1 MRRHFMTC
9 ITAINLLPTVLLAEM
24 ISTDVN
30 ASVGVIMFVVAI
42 ITLIIMP
49 ITYESIIFLLKNG
62 NDLLAL
68 EIMLKLRNESIHFTR
83 RDFNEFKMML
93 VEENNDSKNS
103 NLRPLSLVLLLRL
116 LNVLLTNNCV
126 YWIFLA
132 NSWFDW
138 YQYWNN
144 LNQFSPKTRSSYQF
158 VHSAYSYRPP
168 ELQMIKFVL
177 IVSLVKVVAGVPLL
191 WLAEK
196 FQVYRNRIIVKLTL
210 CIGILN
216 FVFFL
221 ATLASKWFDSH
232 DLIFTFNISKLLSI
246 IYCFYLFVAFS
257 IDTIGYAE
265 LGESFSLTSRYRC
278 IAIILFGEHLCQAI
292 AILLV
297 INALVPFY
305 LHVCQSVIICF
316 ICFLLLKWL
325 PNGCL
330 NCTLR
335 GAREKYFLKT
345 TTINK

>member
-1 MRRHFMTC
+1 MIC

-24 ISTDVN
+24 ISTDVD
-30 ASVGVIMFVVAI
+30 ASIGVIMFVLAI

-83 RDFNEFKMML
+83 RDFNEFKMM
-93 VEENNDSKNS
+93 VEENAEGSNMSKCS
-103 NLRPLSLVLLLRL
+103 NLRPLLLVLLLRL
-116 LNVLLTNNCV
+116 LNVLLTNNCI

-138 YQYWNN
+138 YQYWHN
-144 LNQFSPKTRSSYQF
+144 LNQFSPKNRSSYQF

-177 IVSLVKVVAGVPLL
+177 IVSLIKIVAGVPLL

-196 FQVYRNRIIVKLTL
+196 FQVYRNRIILKFTL

-216 FVFFL
+216 FVFFM
-221 ATLASKWFDSH
+221 ATLTSKWLDSN

-246 IYCFYLFVAFS
+246 IYCFYLAIAFS

-292 AILLV
+292 AVLLV

-316 ICFLLLKWL
+316 ICFLLLKWM

-335 GAREKYFLKT
+335 GAPEKYFVKT
-345 TTINK
+345 ASTNK